1 MTVLLDT
8 NVLLWSLLEPHKLSQ
23 RALKTIRDTET
34 VLLVSS
40 ASAWELSIKH
50 QLGKLTSAS
59 EVLADFSG
67 HLKRLRAD
75 VLIITPDHAL
85 RAGTLPTHHRDPF
98 DRMLVAQAQLEG
110 VAVVTN
116 DEAFSATR
124 SKCCGEGRYRIR

>member
-8 NVLLWSLLEPHKLSQ
+8 NALLWSLLEPHKLSQ
-23 RALKTIRDTET
+23 RALATVKDPET

-59 EVLADFSG
+59 GVLADFPS

-75 VLIITPDHAL
+75 VLVITPEHAL
-85 RAGTLPTHHRDPF
+85 RAGALPLHHRDPF

-116 DEAFSATR
+116 DEAFS
-124 SKCCGEGRYRIR
+124 SYDVEVLW

>member
-8 NVLLWSLLEPHKLSQ
+8 NALLWSLLEPHKLSQ
-23 RALKTIRDTET
+23 HALATVKDPET

-59 EVLADFSG
+59 GVLADFPA

-75 VLIITPDHAL
+75 VLLITPEHAI
-85 RAGTLPTHHRDPF
+85 RAGALPLHHRDPF
-98 DRMLVAQAQLEG
+98 DRMLIAQAQLEE

-116 DEAFSATR
+116 DEAFS
-124 SKCCGEGRYRIR
+124 SYDIEVLW

>member
-8 NVLLWSLLEPHKLSQ
+8 NALLWSLLEPHKLSEQ
-23 RALKTIRDTET
+23 ALATVKDPET
-34 VLLVSS
+34 VVLVSS

-59 EVLADFSG
+59 EVLADFRG

-75 VLIITPDHAL
+75 VLVITPEHAIK
-85 RAGTLPTHHRDPF
+85 AGALPTHHRDPF

-110 VAVVTN
+110 VPVVTN
-116 DEAFSATR
+116 DEAFSHYDV
-124 SKCCGEGRYRIR
+124 EVLW